1 MWGALVLVTVVGCA
15 PQMSPERSRWPGHR
29 KLEEG
34 RITELE
40 KQVKELSV
48 RLAALEGHRVPVA
61 AVAPALPPLPP
72 VLDKAMAK
80 AGLEPID
87 AAVRACGANVP
98 TKGTVNVWVKVDP
111 AGHAVAVTIIDTPD
125 KLVGE
130 CVANVV
136 AGASFAK
143 TQQGGSFSYPFVF

>member
-1 MWGALVLVTVVGCA
+1 MWGALVLVSIVACA
-15 PQMSPERSRWPGHR
+15 PEMSPERSRWPNHR

-40 KQVKELSV
+40 KQVKELSA
-48 RLAALEGHRVPVA
+48 RLAALEGRPVP
-61 AVAPALPPLPP
+61 APPPLQP
-72 VLDKAMAK
+72 VLDKAVAK
-80 AGLEPID
+80 AGLESID
-87 AAVRACGANVP
+87 ASVRACGANLP
-98 TKGTVNVWVKVDP
+98 TKGTVNVRVKVDP
-111 AGHAVAVTIIDTPD
+111 AGHAAEVTILDTPD

-136 AGASFAK
+136 RGATFAK